1 MGVPSDHSG
10 VIATPYT
17 NSTLPPKTH
26 KLRKSIRPIPE
37 SLLLEFGQKLSE
49 TDFCFLESQSDSS
62 EKVTSFENMMSKM
75 VEDTFPLKSII
86 ISNDDQVWFNE
97 DLRALK
103 RARLREYNRHGK
115 SLKYL
120 NLKSK
125 FDTKFKQE
133 FFKYKAK
140 IELEVIEG
148 KRGSS
153 YSALKKLGLRPGEL
167 SHPEFE
173 LPEHVEKYHSPL
185 KSAEILADHFSAVS

>member
-1 MGVPSDHSG
+1 MIV
-10 VIATPYT
+10 TPNT

-26 KLRKSIRPIPE
+26 KVRKNIRPIPE
-37 SLLLEFGQKLSE
+37 SLLLEFGEKLSD
-49 TDFCFLESQSDSS
+49 TDFDYLYSQCDSS
-62 EKVTSFENMMSKM
+62 AMVTSFENMMTKM
-75 VEDTFPLKSII
+75 VETTFPMKSIV
-86 ISNDDQVWFNE
+86 ISNDDQIWFNE

-115 SLKYL
+115 SVKYL

-125 FDTKFKQE
+125 FDTKFKNE

-153 YSALKKLGLRPGEL
+153 YSA
-167 SHPEFE
+167 ST
-173 LPEHVEKYHSPL
+173 
-185 KSAEILADHFSAVS
+185 